1 MNIRQ
6 LQYFVQVVKEGSFTR
21 AAKVCAVAQP
31 SLSQQ
36 IQNLEAE
43 LGEPLLLRR
52 REGVATTSAG
62 ETVFEKALEMLA
74 CHDDLLATFRAREE
88 EKSGEISLGIIPTMA
103 TRLLPPLLKDFQA
116 EYPRVRIQVREA
128 KTSQLIRYV
137 VDEDVDFAVLS
148 DVEAAERSRWSLH
161 VRTLYREPMLLAVP
175 QDHRLV
181 RRERSVDV
189 AEIAAERLLTLSEGH
204 CLRGQAL
211 QVCKADQ
218 PAEGVQCE
226 QLPTLLALV
235 AAGLGITFVPEMA
248 TKEHAIPGVKYL
260 RLQHP
265 EPTRAINVMRRKARK
280 LGPAAANLL
289 RLVSQL
295 TM

>member
-6 LQYFVQVVKEGSFTR
+6 LQYFVEVVKEGSFTR
-21 AAKVCAVAQP
+21 AAKVCSVAQP

-36 IQNLEAE
+36 VQNLEAE

-52 REGVATTSAG
+52 RGGVGTTTAG
-62 ETVFEKALEMLA
+62 ETVYAKALEMLA

-103 TRLLPPLLKDFQA
+103 TQLLPPLLKEFQA
-116 EYPRVRIQVREA
+116 EYPRVRIRVREA

-161 VRTLYREPMLLAVP
+161 VRTLHREPMLLAVP
-175 QDHRLV
+175 QDHRLA
-181 RRERSVDV
+181 RRERAV
-189 AEIAAERLLTLSEGH
+189 AVTEIATEELLTLAEGH

-211 QVCKADQ
+211 QACKARQ

-226 QLPTLLALV
+226 QLSTLLALV
-235 AAGLGITFVPEMA
+235 AAGLGVTFAPEMT
-248 TKEHAIPGVKYL
+248 TKQPPIPGVKFL
-260 RLQHP
+260 RLRHP
-265 EPTRAINVMRRKARK
+265 EPTRAVNVMRRKARK
-280 LGPAAANLL
+280 LSPAAANLL
-289 RLVSQL
+289 ELVGQWTL
-295 TM
+295 